1 MKNKSQI
8 NSNKSLN
15 CRKRQSSEI
24 QVKSEELDIE
34 QKSNKSE
41 KSTRLDSNSD
51 FVFSTEDLD
60 FDSNLIVVKKNQK
73 KVFIE
78 KHFDFSNY
86 LYFVI
91 LLTIM

>member
-1 MKNKSQI
+1 L
-8 NSNKSLN
+8 NS
-15 CRKRQSSEI
+15 RKRQSSEI

-34 QKSNKSE
+34 QKSNKRKKSE

-60 FDSNLIVVKKNQK
+60 FDSNLIVVKKNPK

-78 KHFDFSNY
+78 KHLDFCNY

-91 LLTIM
+91 FFTII